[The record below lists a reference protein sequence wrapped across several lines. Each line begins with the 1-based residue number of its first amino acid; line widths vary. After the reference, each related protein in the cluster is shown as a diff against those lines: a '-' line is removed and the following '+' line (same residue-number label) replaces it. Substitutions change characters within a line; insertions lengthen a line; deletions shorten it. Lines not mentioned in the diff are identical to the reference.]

1 MPLSIPASIL
11 KKTVGTEL
19 AQTRQYLNL
28 REEDGDVETDISHL
42 SEESIKELI
51 AVATE
56 EKNSKMV
63 RTLESLLSAYEGDFE
78 KPVPNHDAFSEIL
91 IKYLRS
97 DLIDGWI
104 YVEER
109 DGKRYPELVTSIQR
123 IPADRRAGSPAQV
136 ILRTARLTCTTRRGD
151 GEYSQDFRGHVFTPA
166 DVTRKRVLDIL
177 NNQKIRHETPE
188 LRDEYLAQMKRF
200 KSLVRD
206 RFSKQFIFT
215 GKIFKHEKHY
225 HLEGYSERKVIHD
238 VESDVYRTKVDFVE
252 SILFKGS
259 SDGMD
264 SGVIPDHPHVRV
276 FDLKTHES
284 YWVHADFL
292 SPYEYDLTLRE
303 KIVLPPTHRD
313 LLDILTTDLSSFTG
327 DIIDGKTAGNII
339 LCKGIPG
346 VGKTL
351 TAEIYS
357 ELIQKP
363 LYSIH
368 SGSLG
373 TAASS
378 IEGNLSKIF
387 NRSQRWGCVLLL
399 DEADVFVSKRKE
411 NIENNAIVAEFLRT
425 LEYFSGLL
433 FMTTN
438 RPDDI
443 DEAIISRCA
452 AIIDYAPPSPKD
464 AAKIW
469 EIMSE
474 NFGAGLD
481 REMIGGL
488 VDLFP
493 EIAPRDIKMVLR
505 LVLKMHH
512 GRQEPITLDL
522 FRKCAM
528 FRAVKMAG
536 MAEKM

>member
-1 MPLSIPASIL
+1 MPLLIPASIL
-11 KKTVGTEL
+11 KKTVGAEL

-28 REEDGDVETDISHL
+28 REEDGDVAIDISRL
-42 SEESIKELI
+42 SEKSIKELL
-51 AVATE
+51 AVATK
-56 EKNSKMV
+56 EKNGTMI
-63 RTLESLLSAYEGDFE
+63 RTLKSLLSAYEGDFA
-78 KPVPNHDAFSEIL
+78 KPVPNHNVFAEIL
-91 IKYLRS
+91 IAYLRS

-104 YVEER
+104 YVEEH
-109 DGKRYPELVTSIQR
+109 DGKRYPELVTSIQQR
-123 IPADRRAGSPAQV
+123 DRQLGSPAQV
-136 ILRTARLTCTTRRGD
+136 ILRTVRLACATKEGD
-151 GEYSQDFRGHVFTPA
+151 NEYSHDFRAHVFTPD
-166 DVTRKRVLDIL
+166 DVRRKRIVDIL
-177 NNQKIRHETPE
+177 NNKNIRHETPA
-188 LRDEYLAQMKRF
+188 LREEYLSSMKRF
-200 KSLVRD
+200 KSLVSD
-206 RFSKQFIFT
+206 RFSEQFIFT
-215 GKIFKHEKHY
+215 GKIFKHEK
-225 HLEGYSERKVIHD
+225 LDQPDGSSEIKERKVIHD
-238 VESDVYRTKVDFVE
+238 VEPDAYRTMVDSVE
-252 SILFKGS
+252 SILLEGS
-259 SDGMD
+259 STDC
-264 SGVIPDHPHVRV
+264 GVIPDHPHVRV

-373 TAASS
+373 TSARS
-378 IEGNLSKIF
+378 IEENLSKIF

-399 DEADVFVSKRKE
+399 DEADVFVSKRKD

-481 REMIGGL
+481 REMIEGL

-493 EIAPRDIKMVLR
+493 GIAPRDIKMVLR
-505 LVLKMHH
+505 LVLKMHN